1 MADAFLSFS
10 GTGGGAPGT
19 VYTVPTASLVADPPI
34 PPTTTLVKSIR
45 LSNAT
50 GGAVTT
56 IVSVTDYSATID
68 INLINNSV
76 ADSEEIEL
84 LTQPIVLEQ
93 QDTIKITG
101 TGVKI
106 LISLMEIS

>member
-10 GTGGGAPGT
+10 GTGGGAAGT
-19 VYTVPTASLVADPPI
+19 VYTVPTASLVTDPPV

-50 GGAVTT
+50 GGAVAT

-68 INLINNSV
+68 INLINNSI

-93 QDTIKITG
+93 QDSIKITG

>member
-1 MADAFLSFS
+1 MADSFLSFS
-10 GTGGGAPGT
+10 GTGGGAAGT
-19 VYTVPTASLVADPPI
+19 VYTVPTASLVTDPPI
-34 PPTTTLVKSIR
+34 PPTTALVKSIR

-50 GGAVTT
+50 GGAVAT

-68 INLINNSV
+68 VNLINNSV

-101 TGVKI
+101 VGVKI

>member
-10 GTGGGAPGT
+10 ATGTGSAGV
-19 VYTVPTASLVADPPI
+19 VYTVPTATLTTEPPVS
-34 PPTTTLVKSIR
+34 PTTTLVKSIR

>member
-10 GTGGGAPGT
+10 STGGGAAGT
-19 VYTVPTASLVADPPI
+19 VYTVPTASLVTDPPI
-34 PPTTTLVKSIR
+34 PPITSLVKSIR
-45 LSNAT
+45 LSNST
-50 GGAVTT
+50 GGAVAT
-56 IVSVTDYSATID
+56 IVSVTDYSASTD

-101 TGVKI
+101 VGVKI

>member
-1 MADAFLSFS
+1 MADSFLSFS
-10 GTGGGAPGT
+10 STGGGAAGT
-19 VYTVPTASLVADPPI
+19 VYTVPTASLVTDPPI

-45 LSNAT
+45 LSNST
-50 GGAVTT
+50 GGAVAT
-56 IVSVTDYSATID
+56 IVSVTDYSASTD

>member
-10 GTGGGAPGT
+10 ATGTGSAGV
-19 VYTVPTASLVADPPI
+19 VYTVPTATLTTEPPV

-50 GGAVTT
+50 GGAVAT
-56 IVSVTDYSATID
+56 IVSVTDYSASTD

-101 TGVKI
+101 VGIKI

>member
-10 GTGGGAPGT
+10 ATGTGSANV
-19 VYTVPTASLVADPPI
+19 VYTVPTATLTTEPPV
-34 PPTTTLVKSIR
+34 PPTTTLIKSIR

-50 GGAVTT
+50 GGAVAT

-68 INLINNSV
+68 VNLINNSI
-76 ADSEEIEL
+76 ANSEEIEL

-101 TGVKI
+101 VGIKI

>member
-10 GTGGGAPGT
+10 ATGTGSAGV
-19 VYTVPTASLVADPPI
+19 VYTVPTATLTTEPPV

-50 GGAVTT
+50 GGAVAT

-68 INLINNSV
+68 INLINNSI

-93 QDTIKITG
+93 QDSIKITG

>member
-1 MADAFLSFS
+1 LADAFLSFS
-10 GTGGGAPGT
+10 ATGTGSANV
-19 VYTVPTASLVADPPI
+19 VYTVPTATLTTEPPV
-34 PPTTTLVKSIR
+34 PPTTTLIKSIR

-50 GGAVTT
+50 GGAVAT

-68 INLINNSV
+68 VNLINNSI
-76 ADSEEIEL
+76 ANSEEIEL

-101 TGVKI
+101 VGIKI